1 MIKLVEESALQDK
14 ATCANISLVHKHRIM
29 LVSGSATKRNI
40 SIESASNGYKS
51 EGFRTVPL
59 FGSFEPSRGFLLF
72 G

>member
-1 MIKLVEESALQDK
+1 
-14 ATCANISLVHKHRIM
+14 M